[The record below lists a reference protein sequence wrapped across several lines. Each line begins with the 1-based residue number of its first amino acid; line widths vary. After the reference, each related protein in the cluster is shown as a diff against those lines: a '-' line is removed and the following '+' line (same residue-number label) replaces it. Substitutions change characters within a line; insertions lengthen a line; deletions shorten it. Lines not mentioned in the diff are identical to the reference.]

1 MTNIITCKNL
11 GYTYKTY
18 SKKEGARGSIID
30 FFTREY
36 KYNKVLKDI
45 DLEIKKGEII
55 GLLGSNGAG
64 KTTLI
69 KVLTGILKYQEG
81 SVDVLGFNPI
91 KSENAYLS
99 SIGVLF
105 GQKSQLIWD
114 LTPLDTLL
122 MLKEMYKVA
131 DDDFYQRINHM
142 FKILNIEDFK
152 NNPVRKLSLGQKVK
166 FDLVCALF
174 HYPDIVFLDEPT
186 IGLDIMSQNQIHKFL
201 RELNEELGITIVL
214 TSHYI
219 KDIESMAGRIIYIK
233 DGEIIEDCS
242 KDKLFRKYSVKD
254 SYIIEM
260 EDGKEPILSSEIG
273 LESLGRNKYK
283 LILDGD
289 YNIENLSLENLVSIS
304 RDVPNLEDILIKLSD
319 N

>member
-1 MTNIITCKNL
+1 MTKVIDCKNL
-11 GYTYKTY
+11 AYTYKTY
-18 SKKEGARGSIID
+18 SKKEGAKGSIID

-45 DLEIKKGEII
+45 NLEVKKGEIV

-69 KVLTGILKYQEG
+69 KVLTGILKYREG
-81 SVDVLGFNPI
+81 MVDVLGFDPV

-99 SIGVLF
+99 RIGVLF

-122 MLKEMYKVA
+122 MLKEMYKV
-131 DDDFYQRINHM
+131 DDDNFYKRINHM
-142 FKILNIEDFK
+142 FKILNIEEFK
-152 NNPVRKLSLGQKVK
+152 HNPVRKLSLGQKVK
-166 FDLVCALF
+166 FDLVCSLF

-186 IGLDIMSQNQIHKFL
+186 IGLDITSQNQIHKFL
-201 RELNEELGITIVL
+201 RDLNEEVGITIIL

-219 KDIESMAGRIIYIK
+219 KDIESLAKRIIYIK
-233 DGEIIEDCS
+233 GGEIIEDCS
-242 KDKLFRKYSVKD
+242 KDELFNKYSVKD

-260 EDGKEPILSSEIG
+260 EEGKEPVLSDNIAVEVIG
-273 LESLGRNKYK
+273 KNKYK
-283 LILDGD
+283 LIFDGG
-289 YNIENLSLENLVSIS
+289 YSIEKLSLENLVSIS
-304 RDVPNLEDILIKLSD
+304 REVPNLEDILIKLS
-319 N
+319 